1 MNIYKKDKDYKVT
14 GTLIR
19 AAIVA
24 SLGGLLFGF
33 DTAVISGTTSS
44 VKFLFQLSEWSMGFV
59 VSSALIGT
67 ILGTII
73 ASKPGDILGRR
84 DSLKILGALFIISA
98 LGCGIAWNFWS
109 LCIFRFIEGIAIGGS
124 SVLGPMYIAEIAP
137 AKIRGRL
144 VILFQFNV
152 CLGILVAYFSN
163 ALIELFNFDV
173 LHIQWRIMFAVG
185 CIPALFF
192 TFMLFTIP
200 RSPRWLVSVQK
211 IKEAENVLAQIGE
224 LRISEEMTE
233 IIDSLKS
240 DSKKISER
248 LFQRKYLYPIFL
260 GVGVATFNQLSFVN
274 GFLYYLN
281 DTLKEI
287 GASFGGKFQPVIIG
301 VANVLAVSI
310 ALLIIDKIG
319 RKKLLLI
326 GSWGSAIP
334 LALCAYIAW
343 TRNLTELFPWSIASF
358 ILFFSFSQGAVIWV
372 YISEVFPT
380 KVRSK
385 GQSLGSFTHWSLAAV
400 VAQAYPVI
408 VSIPKIGLAIPF
420 IFGGI
425 MMIIQFFVV
434 WFFFVE
440 TKGVPL
446 EQLEIQ
452 LRVKKI
458 PKQ

>member
-1 MNIYKKDKDYKVT
+1 MSILNKDKGYKIT

-33 DTAVISGTTSS
+33 DTAVISGTTSA
-44 VKFLFQLSEWSMGFV
+44 VKALFQLSEWSMGFV

-67 ILGTII
+67 ILGTLIV
-73 ASKPGDILGRR
+73 SKPGDLWGRR
-84 DSLKILGALFIISA
+84 DSLKILGVLFFVSA
-98 LGCGIAWNFWS
+98 LGCAFAWDFWS
-109 LCIFRFIEGIAIGGS
+109 LCVFRFIGGIGIGGS
-124 SVLGPMYIAEIAP
+124 SVLGPMYIAEISP

-152 CLGILVAYFSN
+152 CLGILIAYSSN

-173 LHIQWRIMFAVG
+173 LHIQWRIMFGVG
-185 CIPALFF
+185 CIPALLF
-192 TFMLFTIP
+192 TLMLFTIP

-211 IKEAENVLAQIGE
+211 IKEAENVLVQIGE
-224 LRISEEMTE
+224 LRVAEEMAE
-233 IIDSLKS
+233 IMESLKS
-240 DSKKISER
+240 VAKGTSEK
-248 LFQRKYLYPIFL
+248 LFQKKYSYPIFL
-260 GVGVATFNQLSFVN
+260 GVAVAAFNQLSFVN

-281 DTLKEI
+281 DTLNEI

-301 VANVLAVSI
+301 VANVLAVTV

-334 LALCAYIAW
+334 LGMCAYIAW
-343 TRNLTELFPWSIASF
+343 TRNFPELFPWSMATF

-372 YISEVFPT
+372 YISEVFPN

-385 GQSLGSFTHWSLAAV
+385 GQSLGSFTHWGLAAIA
-400 VAQAYPVI
+400 AQVYPVI
-408 VSIPKIGLAIPF
+408 ISIPKVGLAIPF
-420 IFGGI
+420 IFGGV
-425 MMIIQFFVV
+425 MMIVQFFVV

-446 EQLEIQ
+446 EQLEIR
-452 LRVKKI
+452 LRVKNI
-458 PKQ
+458 S

>member
-1 MNIYKKDKDYKVT
+1 MSILKKEKGYRIT
-14 GTLIR
+14 STLIR

-33 DTAVISGTTSS
+33 DTAVISGTTSA
-44 VKFLFQLSEWSMGFV
+44 VKALFQLSEWSMGFV

-67 ILGTII
+67 ILGTLIV
-73 ASKPGDILGRR
+73 SKPGDLWGRR
-84 DSLKILGALFIISA
+84 DSLKILGVLFFVSA
-98 LGCGIAWNFWS
+98 LGCAFAWDFWS
-109 LCIFRFIEGIAIGGS
+109 LCIFRFIGGIGIGGS
-124 SVLGPMYIAEIAP
+124 SVLGPMYIAEISP

-152 CLGILVAYFSN
+152 CLGILIAYSSN

-173 LHIQWRIMFAVG
+173 LNIQWRIMFGVG
-185 CIPALFF
+185 CIPALLF
-192 TFMLFTIP
+192 TLMLFTIP

-211 IKEAENVLAQIGE
+211 IKEAENVLVQIGE
-224 LRISEEMTE
+224 LRVAEEMAE
-233 IIDSLKS
+233 IMESLKS
-240 DSKKISER
+240 VAKGTSEK
-248 LFQRKYLYPIFL
+248 LFQKKYSYPIFL
-260 GVGVATFNQLSFVN
+260 GVAVAAFNQLSFVN

-281 DTLKEI
+281 DTLHEI

-301 VANVLAVSI
+301 VANVLAVTV

-334 LALCAYIAW
+334 LGMCAYIAW
-343 TRNLTELFPWSIASF
+343 TRNLPELFPWSVATF

-372 YISEVFPT
+372 YISEVFPN

-385 GQSLGSFTHWSLAAV
+385 GQSLGSFTHWGLAAIA
-400 VAQAYPVI
+400 AQVYPVI
-408 VSIPKIGLAIPF
+408 ISIPKVGLAIPF
-420 IFGGI
+420 IFGGV
-425 MMIIQFFVV
+425 MMVVQFFVV

-446 EQLEIQ
+446 EQLEIK
-452 LRVKKI
+452 LRVKSI
-458 PKQ
+458 S

>member
-1 MNIYKKDKDYKVT
+1 MNNLKDEKGYRIT

-33 DTAVISGTTSS
+33 DTAVISGTTSA
-44 VKFLFQLSEWSMGFV
+44 VKALFQLSEWSMGFV

-67 ILGTII
+67 ILGTLI
-73 ASKPGDILGRR
+73 ASKPGDIWGRR
-84 DSLKILGALFIISA
+84 DSLKILGVLFFVSA
-98 LGCGIAWNFWS
+98 LGCAFAWDFWS
-109 LCIFRFIEGIAIGGS
+109 LCIFRFIGGIGIGGS
-124 SVLGPMYIAEIAP
+124 SVLGPMYIAEISP

-152 CLGILVAYFSN
+152 CLGILIAYSSN

-173 LHIQWRIMFAVG
+173 LNIQWRIMFGVG
-185 CIPALFF
+185 VIPALLF
-192 TFMLFTIP
+192 TIMLFTIP

-211 IKEAENVLAQIGE
+211 IKEAESVLVQMGE
-224 LRISEEMTE
+224 LRVAEEMAE
-233 IIDSLKS
+233 IKESLKS
-240 DSKKISER
+240 VVKGTSEK
-248 LFQRKYLYPIFL
+248 LFQRKYFYPIFL
-260 GVGVATFNQLSFVN
+260 GVGVAAFNQLSFVN

-281 DTLKEI
+281 DTLNEI

-301 VANVLAVSI
+301 IANVLAVTV

-343 TRNLTELFPWSIASF
+343 TRNLTELFPWSVATF

-372 YISEVFPT
+372 YISEVFPN

-385 GQSLGSFTHWSLAAV
+385 GQSLGSFTHWGLAAIA
-400 VAQAYPVI
+400 AQVYPVI
-408 VSIPKIGLAIPF
+408 ISIPKVGLAIPF
-420 IFGGI
+420 IFGGV
-425 MMIIQFFVV
+425 MMIVQFFVV

-446 EQLEIQ
+446 EQLEIK
-452 LRVKKI
+452 LRVKSI
-458 PKQ
+458 S